1 MVSEAEKELTFDFY
15 DVNNDGAIQIEEVR
29 ETEEDHTVVENFNY
43 KNWLDASW
51 DLMDKNHNDMVDSG
65 EFNDSFNFLLRM
77 VDLEKNGNLDDLF
90 IDTIYNNVFTEG
102 ESQSDR
108 LQLLL
113 FIKEIVK
120 RGIESYVE
128 DNPI

>member
-1 MVSEAEKELTFDFY
+1 MFHEAEKELTFDFY